1 MIPRFKADQE
11 QHKWLDAL
19 LEVGAIII
27 EEVAPPGSIETFN
40 RDLQPEYE
48 RVGAGFQNDFNGYR
62 TRRVGGIAEHSKEF
76 QTLFTHPDVL
86 ALANGVLALAAKTFG
101 LAARRLL
108 KF

>member
-1 MIPRFKADQE
+1 MGRLGATMIPRFKADQE

-48 RVGAGFQNDFNGYR
+48 RVGAVHT
-62 TRRVGGIAEHSKEF
+62 TRRCGTSGRRSR
-76 QTLFTHPDVL
+76 TNVL
-86 ALANGVLALAAKTFG
+86 CRG
-101 LAARRLL
+101 
-108 KF
+108 

>member
-62 TRRVGGIAEHSKEF
+62 THSA
-76 QTLFTHPDVL
+76 DRIYVL
-86 ALANGVLALAAKTFG
+86 PICLD
-101 LAARRLL
+101 L
-108 KF
+108 KYQQ